1 MKREEPAVQPLAF
14 CLQYAYRHLDARL
27 AKLFDAPSL
36 HFGEGVYAAH
46 DDTPHPLADNQVGA
60 RRRLPVVRTGF
71 EADIHRGFLQQ
82 SFIFRGDR
90 SESVHLGVPLAAPHM
105 IALADDTSVGNDHR
119 PHHRIGAR
127 LHPSAGCQLQ
137 AAAHIQF
144 VSLSLFHI
152 RSVNDGSAILLC
164 SQWSGC

>member
-1 MKREEPAVQPLAF
+1 MEREEPAVQPLAF

-27 AKLFDAPSL
+27 AKLFDASSL

-46 DDTPHPLADNQVGA
+46 DDTPHPLADDQVGA
-60 RRRLPVVRTGF
+60 RRRLPVVRAGL

-82 SFIFRGDR
+82 PFIFRSDR
-90 SESVHLGVPLAAPHM
+90 SKCVHLGMSLAAAHM
-105 IALADDTSVGNDHR
+105 IALADDASVGYDHR

-137 AAAHIQF
+137 AAAHILF

-152 RSVNDGSAILLC
+152 RSVNDGSVIPL
-164 SQWSGC
+164 